1 VALIE
6 QIVITFGFLKD
17 QNMAL
22 TELNN
27 KKTINAWA
35 FFDWAN
41 SAYALVISTAI
52 FPGYFEE
59 YTPKKIFL
67 GPFEFSNSSLYSFAV
82 SFSYIIIAMLSPLL
96 SGIADYSGRRKFFL
110 KTFTLVGSLACS
122 ALYFFKGEPQ
132 LWLGTS
138 AFVLAT
144 ISFAGSLVFYDS
156 YLPLIVTEDRY
167 NKVSAKGYTFGYIGS
182 VILLLFILF
191 MIQKPEWFGLSGGQ
205 TGARIGFLLV
215 GVWWLGFSQYTF
227 RHMPRDKKAY
237 FTRHMIAHGY
247 SEIKGA
253 FDRVR
258 KMPEIRNYLT
268 AFFFY
273 SAGLQTVIYLAT
285 IFAKKELGFETAEL
299 ILVVL
304 ILQLVAIGGA
314 YLFSAFANRVG
325 NKNSILTMIV
335 VWVGICLGA
344 YFTYDK
350 ITFYIIAGCVGMVMG
365 GIQSLSRASY
375 SMLLPEKDH
384 DTTSYF
390 SFSDVVYK
398 FSIVSGTFIFGL
410 VDNITNNMRYS
421 VLALACLFLAGFYF
435 LWFTKSE
442 KLNKRKFEESPVPAS
457 IQA

>member
-1 VALIE
+1 MT
-6 QIVITFGFLKD
+6 QPK
-17 QNMAL
+17 
-22 TELNN
+22 LND

-59 YTPKKIFL
+59 YTPKQITL
-67 GPFEFSNSSLYSFAV
+67 GSMEFSNSSLYSFAV

-122 ALYFFKGEPQ
+122 TLYFFKGEPQ

-144 ISFAGSLVFYDS
+144 IGFSGSLVFYDS

-167 NKVSAKGYTFGYIGS
+167 NKVSAKGFTFGYIGS
-182 VILLLFILF
+182 VILLIFILM
-191 MIQKPEWFGLSGGQ
+191 MIQKPDWFGLSQGQ

-215 GVWWLGFSQYTF
+215 GAWWLGFAQYTF
-227 RHMPRDKKAY
+227 KHMPKDRKEY
-237 FTRHMIAHGY
+237 FSTHMIANGY
-247 SEIKGA
+247 KEIAGA
-253 FDRVR
+253 FNRVR
-258 KMPEIRNYLT
+258 NMPDIRKFLT

-285 IFAKKELGFETAEL
+285 IFAKKELGFATAEL
-299 ILVVL
+299 ILLVL

-314 YLFSAFANRVG
+314 HLFSAFANRQG
-325 NKNSILTMIV
+325 NKTSILTMIMI
-335 VWVGICLGA
+335 WTGICFAA

-350 ITFYIIAGCVGMVMG
+350 TTFYIIAAFVGLVMG

-398 FSIVSGTFIFGL
+398 LSIVSGTFIFGL

-421 VLALACLFLAGFYF
+421 VLALAFLFLTGFF
-435 LWFTKSE
+435 FMWNIKSE
-442 KLNKRKFEESPVPAS
+442 KLGKRSFAS
-457 IQA
+457 E